1 MDVVVLQIS
10 CDYFTI
16 MFVISFLQENILVPT
31 IRKALPLPLPQR
43 ETILTKRSL
52 LPLVFSASD
61 KRLQELLDR

>member
-10 CDYFTI
+10 VIYFTI

-31 IRKALPLPLPQR
+31 IQKYCHCLYRNGKQFW
-43 ETILTKRSL
+43 TKRLL

-61 KRLQELLDR
+61 KHLQELLDR